1 MEIRNIG
8 TGRYKRLV
16 VFLLILTGAVFSLI
30 SQEQVSRLLEAE
42 WKEGIF
48 ENQRFTLKVI
58 TPYPGKMP
66 VSIMD
71 PQWPVGIQKVSGP
84 YTAQRTI
91 EREDGTFGTVLQVIY
106 TLRSQNSGIFR
117 IPPITV
123 LPRGGSSEYSGDL
136 RPLSTDEL
144 FIPVLQNDE
153 KHLNYPLQLT
163 WESLPEEIYAGQSVP
178 LVLIMNNLEE
188 IDLPESVQLSS
199 PGGAILEDAEGLG
212 DIGFSGLKD
221 TTLFNVPMNSWILTP
236 SREGAVTLPS
246 AVVSISGVTRRTERQ
261 TIAVQA
267 LPERVRSSGAV
278 GRFSVN
284 YTLSDS
290 TVTPGSS
297 LSLSIRI
304 EGEGNLNFL
313 NMPEPVI
320 PEGLSYSVKET
331 PGFFPSREGYQGVR
345 EAVYTFRPE
354 SLEHYEIVIPSYSV
368 LDPRSGRVDTI
379 EEARLVFDVSGD
391 IIAGEESGRDR
402 FSLMAL
408 SDSRAA
414 RGWTLYREPLLYLAL
429 LPGVF
434 FFILMAVFK
443 RFKPALVPA
452 IFLSILFLSASAVQ
466 KEPETWVRDAQ
477 VLFDQSSYAD
487 ALALY
492 DSHRSDWEGN
502 GTFLY
507 NAGILEFLSGRRA
520 PGMADMRRAQNLL
533 PMNSRI
539 HRTLEVMEEL
549 MGLKNQ
555 HNQFILIHPDFLFLL
570 LILVFNSA
578 MLALGYSVIQNK
590 PLPVILFLVFTL
602 LTIAAGGE
610 LVRTAWLLDRPL
622 AVINQDCVVKKVPE
636 EIGSDWLNLEEGTTV
651 SFVKQEGD
659 YSLVMTAFGLE
670 GWTRYDNLIFLKG
683 EEP

>member
-1 MEIRNIG
+1 MEIKSIR

-16 VFLLILTGAVFSLI
+16 ILLLILIQSGFSLV
-30 SQEQVSRLLEAE
+30 SQEEVSRLLEAE
-42 WKEGIF
+42 WKQGIF

-71 PQWPVGIQKVSGP
+71 PQWPEGIQKVSGP

-106 TLRSQNSGIFR
+106 TLRSQSSGIFR
-117 IPPITV
+117 IPPMTV
-123 LPRGGSSEYSGDL
+123 LPRGGRSEYSGNL
-136 RPLSTDEL
+136 SPLSTEEL
-144 FIPVLQNDE
+144 FIPVLRNDE
-153 KHLNYPLQLT
+153 KHLNYPLQLS
-163 WESLPEEIYAGQSVP
+163 WENLPDEIYAGQSVP

-212 DIGFSGLKD
+212 DIGFTGMRD
-221 TTLFNVPMNSWILTP
+221 TTLFNVPMSSWILTP
-236 SREGAVTLPS
+236 SREGAVTLPA

-261 TIAVQA
+261 TIPVLA
-267 LPERVRSSGAV
+267 LPDRVEPSGAV
-278 GRFSVN
+278 GRFSIN
-284 YTLSDS
+284 YSLSAE

-297 LSLSIRI
+297 LSLTVRM

-320 PEGLSYSVKET
+320 PEGLSYSVKEF
-331 PGFFPSREGYQGVR
+331 PDFFPSREGYQGVR

-354 SLEHYEIVIPSYSV
+354 SLEHYEIAFPPYSV
-368 LDPRSGRVDTI
+368 LDPRSGRIDTT
-379 EEARLVFDVSGD
+379 EEAVLAFDVSGD
-391 IIAGEESGRDR
+391 ILDSEKAGKER

-414 RGWTLYREPLLYLAL
+414 RGWTLYRIPLLYLSF
-429 LPGVF
+429 LPGIF
-434 FFILMAVFK
+434 FFTLMAVFK
-443 RFKPALVPA
+443 RFKPALIPT
-452 IFLSILFLSASAVQ
+452 IFLSLLLLSASAAQ
-466 KEPETWVRDAQ
+466 KAPESWGQEAQ

-492 DSHRSDWEGN
+492 DAHRAVWQKN

-507 NAGILEFLSGRRA
+507 NTGVLEFLSGRKA
-520 PGMADMRRAQNLL
+520 PGVADMRRAQNLL

-539 HRTLEVMEEL
+539 HQTLEAMEEL
-549 MGLKNQ
+549 MNLKNQ
-555 HNQFILIHPDFLFLL
+555 HNQFILIHPDFLFLI

-578 MLALGYSVIQNK
+578 MLSLGYSVIQHK
-590 PLPVILFLVFTL
+590 PLPVLLFLFFSL
-602 LTIAAGGE
+602 MTIAAGGE
-610 LVRTAWLLDRPL
+610 LLRTAWLLDRPL
-622 AVINQDCVVKKVPE
+622 AVINQDSVVKKVPE

-659 YSLVMTAFGLE
+659 YSLVVTAFGLE
-670 GWTRYDNLIFLKG
+670 GWMRYDNLIFLKG